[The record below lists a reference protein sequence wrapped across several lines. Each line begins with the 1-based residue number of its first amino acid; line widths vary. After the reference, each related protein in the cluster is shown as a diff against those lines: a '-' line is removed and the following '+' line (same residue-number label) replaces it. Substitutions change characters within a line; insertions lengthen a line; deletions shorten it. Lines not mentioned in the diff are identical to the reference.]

1 MFRIHSGER
10 LMVWSKTVFS
20 FGDSLTS
27 TQMNTIEDAVDEM
40 AREYAAGDVPIAASL
55 VAVATTGTTLTL
67 SKSIQITRAG
77 TLRIKFTLQES
88 ASGFAEAQIN
98 RNGSTIGTLRSDQS
112 STTTYSEDISGWS
125 VDDTCEIFLRHTTG
139 GGTATLTD
147 FIIFSNVATVAVEI
161 QEAP

>member
-1 MFRIHSGER
+1 
-10 LMVWSKTVFS
+10 MVWSKTVFS

-55 VAVATTGTTLTL
+55 VAVATSGTTLTL
-67 SKSIQITRAG
+67 AKSIQITRAG
-77 TLRIKFTLQES
+77 TLRIKFTLQNS
-88 ASGFAEAQIN
+88 VSGNAEAQIN
-98 RNGSTIGTLRSDQS
+98 RNGSTIGTLRSDSS

-147 FIIFSNVATVAVEI
+147 FIIFSNVATVAVVI
-161 QEAP
+161 REAPDPGP

>member
-55 VAVATTGTTLTL
+55 VAVATSGTTLTL
-67 SKSIQITRAG
+67 AKSIQITRAG
-77 TLRIKFTLQES
+77 TLRIKFTLQNS
-88 ASGFAEAQIN
+88 VSGNAEAQIN
-98 RNGSTIGTLRSDQS
+98 RNGSTVGTLRTESS
-112 STTTYSEDISGWS
+112 STPVTYSEDISGWS

-139 GGTATLTD
+139 AGTATLTD
-147 FIIFSNVATVAVEI
+147 FIIFSNVATVAVVI
-161 QEAP
+161 QEA